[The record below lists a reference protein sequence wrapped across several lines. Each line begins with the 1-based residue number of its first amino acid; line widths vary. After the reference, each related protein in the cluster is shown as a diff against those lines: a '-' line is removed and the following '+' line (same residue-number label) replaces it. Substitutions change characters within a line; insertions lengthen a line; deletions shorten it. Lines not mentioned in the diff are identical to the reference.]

1 MRNTDNLGQVFGLL
15 THEDAEVNLD
25 VARANTKIASA
36 ARNDSSAMK
45 TIALMTMLF
54 LPGTFYAAL
63 FALPSLKFDDK
74 APGVVQDGFG
84 LYWAFTIPST
94 LVVLLASLVMNKGW
108 RALGRGVERVHL
120 KLKRRDLGGEKEV
133 RVISASGSEV

>member
-1 MRNTDNLGQVFGLL
+1 
-15 THEDAEVNLD
+15 
-25 VARANTKIASA
+25 
-36 ARNDSSAMK
+36 MK

-63 FALPSLKFDDK
+63 FALPSLKFNDN

-94 LVVLLASLVMNKGW
+94 LVVLLASLIMNKGW
-108 RALGRGVERVHL
+108 GPLGRRAKWAYL
-120 KLKRRDLGGEKEV
+120 KWRGTSLDGEKGT
-133 RVISASGSEV
+133 RAISASGSEV

>member
-1 MRNTDNLGQVFGLL
+1 
-15 THEDAEVNLD
+15 
-25 VARANTKIASA
+25 
-36 ARNDSSAMK
+36 MK

-94 LVVLLASLVMNKGW
+94 LMVLLASLVMNKGW
-108 RALGRGVERVHL
+108 GALGRGVERVHF
-120 KLKRRDLGGEKEV
+120 KWKGRGEGGEKGA